1 MDATATCD
9 EEPDFVVST
18 LMQSKDSKIKLIVF
32 IMTII
37 ITQLTYR
44 VTKKMRT
51 EIKVE

>member
-1 MDATATCD
+1 MDATGD

-37 ITQLTYR
+37 INDEYSLACT
-44 VTKKMRT
+44 
-51 EIKVE
+51 